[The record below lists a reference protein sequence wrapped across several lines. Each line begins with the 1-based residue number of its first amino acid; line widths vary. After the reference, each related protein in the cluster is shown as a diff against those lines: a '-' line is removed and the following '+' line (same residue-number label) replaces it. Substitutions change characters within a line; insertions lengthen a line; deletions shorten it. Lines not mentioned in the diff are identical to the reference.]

1 MNLPLLLGD
10 IRATDLVVVPLIAA
24 LACALLPLRGL
35 ARAIA
40 VLSGVLGIALSL
52 ALAAGAA
59 PAGGLRGEEQI
70 AWAPALGIS
79 YHVGADGFGVALLAL
94 GSLLFSVGA
103 VSSGSARGRGYFALW
118 CALQAAVSG
127 VFVAQDL
134 LLFFVFWEAMLLPL
148 ALLLWQ
154 WGGED
159 RRSATLRFVL
169 YTMAGSALL
178 LAGIL
183 ALGIG
188 AATFDIVTLRAHR
201 LGAATQTGLA
211 VLFLAAF
218 VVKLPLFPFHAWLAR
233 AYVAAPLPVALV
245 LSGIVAKTAAY
256 GIIRLCLGLF
266 PLGMETL
273 APGLV
278 ALAAIG
284 TLYAALLATRQDDTR
299 RLIAYSSLSHLNLI
313 GLGIFAGSAAGAQ
326 GALVA
331 SVSHGLIVAV
341 LFLLAGML
349 ATRTG
354 GWDLG
359 RSGGLAGSAP
369 VLAACFTLAVVATIG
384 VPGTSGFAGEFLV
397 LAATYARYPAAAALA
412 TLVVIVAAVYGLG
425 LLRRAFTGV
434 PGGAVPDLGPRERA
448 LVLPLLAL
456 ILVLGIAPRVVS
468 DLVPGGNAPVHA
480 ADLR

>member
-1 MNLPLLLGD
+1 MSLLFGAVG
-10 IRATDLVVVPLIAA
+10 ATDLVIVPLIAA
-24 LACALLPLRGL
+24 LACALIPLRGL
-35 ARAIA
+35 ARPLA
-40 VLSGVLGIALSL
+40 VVSGLLGIILSL
-52 ALAAGAA
+52 ALAAAPGPGGAR
-59 PAGGLRGEEQI
+59 LHGEDQI
-70 AWAPALGIS
+70 AWAPSIGAG
-79 YHVGADGFGVALLAL
+79 YHVGADGFGIALLAL
-94 GSLLFSVGA
+94 GGVLFTIGA
-103 VSSGSARGRGYFALW
+103 LASEAGRGRGYFALW

-134 LLFFVFWEAMLLPL
+134 LLFFIFWEAMLLPL

-159 RRSATLRFVL
+159 RRSATLRFLL

-183 ALGIG
+183 ALGVG
-188 AATFDIVTLRAHR
+188 AGTFDIVALTGHR
-201 LGAATQTGLA
+201 LGTATQTGLA
-211 VLFLAAF
+211 ALFLAAF
-218 VVKLPLFPFHAWLAR
+218 VVKLPLFPFHAWLVR
-233 AYVAAPLPVALV
+233 AYVAAPVPVAIV

-256 GIIRLCLGLF
+256 GIIRLCIGLF
-266 PLGMETL
+266 PAGMETL

-278 ALAAIG
+278 ALAAVG

-313 GLGIFAGSAAGAQ
+313 GLGIFAGATAGAQ

-331 SVSHGLIVAV
+331 SVSHGLIVAA

-349 ATRTG
+349 AARTG
-354 GWDLG
+354 GFDLG
-359 RSGGLAGSAP
+359 RAGGLAASAP
-369 VLAACFTLAVVATIG
+369 ILAACFTLAIVAAIG

-397 LAATYARYPAAAALA
+397 LASAFARYPVAGALT

-425 LLRRAFTGV
+425 LLRRAFTG
-434 PGGAVPDLGPRERA
+434 PPDRVVADLRWRERG

-456 ILVLGIAPRVVS
+456 ILVLGVAPRLVG
-468 DLVPGGNAPVHA
+468 DLVPSGGAPIHA
-480 ADLR
+480 ADAR

>member
-1 MNLPLLLGD
+1 MSLGAG
-10 IRATDLVVVPLIAA
+10 ATDLVVVPLIAA
-24 LACALLPLRGL
+24 LACALLPIGRL
-35 ARAIA
+35 ARWIA
-40 VLSGVLGIALSL
+40 VSSGVLGAALSV
-52 ALAAGAA
+52 ALAAGPVPAA
-59 PAGGLRGEEQI
+59 PGLRGEERI
-70 AWAPALGIS
+70 AWAPSIGAS
-79 YHVGADGFGVALLAL
+79 YHVGADGFGLALLAL
-94 GSLLFSVGA
+94 AGVLFACGA
-103 VSSGSARGRGYFALW
+103 VASGTTRRRGYFALW

-159 RRSATLRFVL
+159 RRAATLRFLL
-169 YTMAGSALL
+169 YTMTGSALL

-183 ALGIG
+183 SLGVG
-188 AATFDIVTLRAHR
+188 TATFDIVTLAGHR
-201 LGAATQTGLA
+201 LGAQTQTGLA
-211 VLFLAAF
+211 LLFLAAF
-218 VVKLPLFPFHAWLAR
+218 AVKLPLFPFHAWLVR

-256 GIIRLCLGLF
+256 GIIRLSFGLF

-273 APGLV
+273 APGLI
-278 ALAAIG
+278 ALATVG

-313 GLGIFAGSAAGAQ
+313 GLGIFVGTAAGAQ

-331 SVSHGLIVAV
+331 SVSHGLIVAA

-349 ATRTG
+349 AARTG
-354 GWDLG
+354 SFDLG
-359 RSGGLAGSAP
+359 PAGGLAASAP
-369 VLAACFTLAVVATIG
+369 ILAACFTVAVMAAIG

-397 LAATYARYPAAAALA
+397 LAAATARYPAAGALA
-412 TLVVIVAAVYGLG
+412 TLVVIFAAVYGLR
-425 LLRRAFTGV
+425 LLRRAFAG
-434 PGGAVPDLGPRERA
+434 PPARAVTDLGWRERA

-456 ILVLGIAPRVVS
+456 VLLLGVAPRLVS
-468 DLVPGGNAPVHA
+468 DLVPGEGASPPA
-480 ADLR
+480 AEAR